1 MVRVLDFSM
10 FDCASLSE
18 FRAACYHSA
27 IFYPQNFLK
36 RQMCYKVAQDELNHL
51 TFGASAMK
59 FTAFV
64 LFFSQSYLRLF
75 TLLILY
81 STHLN
86 YYFVTIFNPF
96 SSYFRLVEAF

>member
-36 RQMCYKVAQDELNHL
+36 RQMCYKVAQD
-51 TFGASAMK
+51 
-59 FTAFV
+59 
-64 LFFSQSYLRLF
+64 SQF
-75 TLLILY
+75 
-81 STHLN
+81 
-86 YYFVTIFNPF
+86 
-96 SSYFRLVEAF
+96 